1 MIELVNTATRQ
12 YDRKRQHLLNPSGD
26 KTSSG
31 NSLLQSKT
39 KKTQSEILIEES
51 EEEEENDVDQSHIP
65 TSEWGML
72 FGSDNITEI
81 SSTSQPTESID
92 STIELK
98 PVLQPIDSTTELKPV
113 LQPIDSTTE
122 LKPVLQPIDSTTEL
136 KPVLQPID
144 STTELKPVSQP
155 MEYTQ
160 NISVGFSWNVSAPVF
175 EPQFK

>member
-12 YDRKRQHLLNPSGD
+12 YDRKRQQLLNPSGD

-31 NSLLQSKT
+31 NSSLQSKT
-39 KKTQSEILIEES
+39 QKTQSEILIEES
-51 EEEEENDVDQSHIP
+51 EEDDDDDEEEEEEEDDVLQSHIP

-72 FGSDNITEI
+72 FDSDNITEI
-81 SSTSQPTESID
+81 SSTSQPTE
-92 STIELK
+92 L
-98 PVLQPIDSTTELKPV
+98 IDSTTELKPV

-144 STTELKPVSQP
+144 STTELKPVLQP
-155 MEYTQ
+155 LEYTP